1 VVDKVSAVFVPVVLL
16 ISVITLLAWAWF
28 SGDWQQALLN
38 AVAVQVIAC
47 PCALGLATP
56 TAIMAG
62 TGVAARY
69 GILIKDAEALETA
82 HTIRVVAFDKTG
94 TLTEGRP
101 SIVKMMGISITDN
114 DVLQLAASMQQ
125 HSDHP
130 LAKAVMQRAAEQ
142 GITPRAVGNAHA
154 LPGLGLQANL
164 DDKTIYLG
172 NARLMADLVIDTSSG
187 QQFATEH
194 EIAGRTVS
202 WLAMRDASGTHVIG
216 LLAFGDVVKVSARTA
231 IEKLNAL
238 GVGSVMIT
246 GDNEGAA
253 SAIAQAA
260 GITEFHAQV
269 LPSEK
274 AALITRLKQTHGV
287 VAMVGDGINDAP
299 ALAAADIGIA
309 MASGTDVAMHTA
321 GITLMRADPLLVADA
336 IIISQRTYAKIRQN
350 LFWAFVY
357 NLIGIPLAALGLL
370 NPILAGG
377 AMAFSSVSV
386 VTNALLLKRWRP
398 G

>member
-1 VVDKVSAVFVPVVLL
+1 
-16 ISVITLLAWAWF
+16 
-28 SGDWQQALLN
+28 
-38 AVAVQVIAC
+38 
-47 PCALGLATP
+47 
-56 TAIMAG
+56 
-62 TGVAARY
+62 
-69 GILIKDAEALETA
+69 
-82 HTIRVVAFDKTG
+82 VVAFDKTG

-101 SIVKMMGISITDN
+101 SIVKITGISITDN

-142 GITPRAVGNAHA
+142 AIMPRAVGNAHA

-246 GDNEGAA
+246 GDNKGAA
-253 SAIAQAA
+253 SAVAQAA

-321 GITLMRADPLLVADA
+321 GVTLMRADPLLVADA

-370 NPILAGG
+370 NPILAGS

-398 G
+398 GSSS